1 MTMIRNE
8 TEYRETLRRLAEQ
21 DEHIKLQTEQLRQ
34 MELSKDE
41 IKRVLDP
48 VRCFREQLK
57 EEVAIYEGL
66 KRGEFSDV
74 QNFSGLGPL
83 LIALRIASGI
93 TQRELAERLEVNESQ
108 VSRDERNEYRGIT
121 VERASRILEVLGAK
135 LKTTVVSVA
144 KSARRKQAAS
154 SRTA

>member
-57 EEVAIYEGL
+57 EEVAIYEEL
-66 KRGEFSDV
+66 KRLRF
-74 QNFSGLGPL
+74 QSGP
-83 LIALRIASGI
+83 
-93 TQRELAERLEVNESQ
+93 
-108 VSRDERNEYRGIT
+108 
-121 VERASRILEVLGAK
+121 
-135 LKTTVVSVA
+135 TT
-144 KSARRKQAAS
+144 
-154 SRTA
+154 